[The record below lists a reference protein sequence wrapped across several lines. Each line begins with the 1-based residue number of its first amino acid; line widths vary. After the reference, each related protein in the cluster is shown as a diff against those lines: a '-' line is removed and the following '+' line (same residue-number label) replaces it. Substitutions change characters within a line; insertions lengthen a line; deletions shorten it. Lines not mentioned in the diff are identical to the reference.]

1 MCSKRVQVHC
11 ASIRRARVSSGAV
24 AGADGC
30 IEARGSAAGRDKP
43 SPTWSQVLP
52 EARTGARATARQTC
66 SSKCAKLQFA
76 LLASCKA
83 LAFMVESVSWACEGL

>member
-1 MCSKRVQVHC
+1 MCSKRVQVRC

-52 EARTGARATARQTC
+52 EARTGARATAKQMC
-66 SSKCAKLQFA
+66 SSKLRADNLRC
-76 LLASCKA
+76 
-83 LAFMVESVSWACEGL
+83 